1 MDILN
6 KLKTIGFSA
15 NITLDNIIV
24 FIVIVA
30 VLLAFL
36 IWIVKTIKRILA
48 KKVRVSDLNISIA
61 GIGNVSLQ
69 LNKDIEKVAHSAWVE
84 IMTRKVGLPF
94 NEYEDVIIEIY
105 DSWYKMFE
113 IFRNLL
119 KENKPIKQDSN
130 YDKLEETLVK
140 VLNDGLRPHLTKW
153 QAKFR
158 KWYDK
163 EITKEENLDLS
174 PQEIQR
180 KYPEYEELVRDIKS
194 KNEQMIQFADELK
207 KLYKN

>member
-15 NITLDNIIV
+15 NVTLDNIIV

-30 VLLAFL
+30 ILLALL
-36 IWIVKTIKRILA
+36 IWIVKITKKRLA
-48 KKVRVSDLNISIA
+48 KKIRVSDLNISIA
-61 GIGNVSLQ
+61 GIGNISLQ
-69 LNKDIEKVAHSAWVE
+69 LNKDIEKVAHSAWIE
-84 IMTRKVGLPF
+84 IMTRKVGIAF

-113 IFRNLL
+113 IFRSLL

-130 YDKLEETLVK
+130 YDKLEEILVK

-180 KYPEYEELVRDIKS
+180 KFPEYEELVRDIKS
-194 KNEQMIQFADELK
+194 KNEQMIQFAEELK